1 MGDGLRPE
9 VSVVPWVRHLKEL
22 LLVICGKLSIQG
34 SMIFSS
40 LLVARTTNPVE
51 FGSFSSALVLIIMI
65 DTMVGAP
72 LDNAALRFA
81 GLYGPDHDRTVRV
94 QSLIFRIK
102 IAIGLSIFLVSWPLR
117 EGIADLLFGD
127 RHQAGLLSI
136 SLIGAVGLLM
146 LRGTSAFLQNHKA
159 FRHYSLMDI
168 AIGLARI
175 VIIAALYLHGVAIS
189 EPYLIAYVAVT
200 YLIFAVMALCFKQ
213 PYLMAGISG
222 LRDFFSCLHFASI
235 TLGIAI
241 VGTLN
246 GKADLLIAS
255 SLYSSKEVG
264 QYAVAYQIAQFGTML
279 AFYVCVITQPRI
291 IGMAINN
298 KLAKLM
304 GINIGIVIAIS
315 LALIPLAI
323 PLIPALVSIL
333 FGPAYIP
340 ASEMTLILLLGVL
353 ADWLTIPVF
362 FPLGILIFPRG
373 IFWGEVLLLLAYG
386 MAVYYYMD
394 YGIQTFAF
402 LVVAN
407 RFAHFLVYGGFG
419 WYFLKMKPE
428 SRRLLL
434 SV

>member
-1 MGDGLRPE
+1 M
-9 VSVVPWVRHLKEL
+9 SVPWLRYLKEL
-22 LLVICGKLSIQG
+22 SLVLCGKLSTQG

-51 FGSFSSALVLIIMI
+51 FGIFSSALVLIIII

-81 GLYGPDHDRTVRV
+81 GLYGPDHDRTIRV

-102 IAIGLSIFLVSWPLR
+102 IAIGLCIFLVSWPLR
-117 EGIADLLFGD
+117 EVIAGLLFGD
-127 RHQAGLLSI
+127 MHQAGLLSI

-168 AIGLARI
+168 TIGLTRI
-175 VIIAALYLHGVAIS
+175 VIISALYLHGVAVS

-200 YLIFAVMALCFKQ
+200 YLVFVVMVLCFKQ
-213 PYLMAGISG
+213 PYLMSGISG
-222 LRDFFSCLHFASI
+222 RHDFISCLHFASI

-241 VGTLN
+241 IGTVS

-255 SLYSSKEVG
+255 SLFGSQEAG

-298 KLAKLM
+298 KLGKLM
-304 GINIGIVIAIS
+304 SINIGIVIAIS
-315 LALIPLAI
+315 LALTPFAI
-323 PLIPALVSIL
+323 ALTPTLIPIL
-333 FGPAYIP
+333 FGSAFTP
-340 ASEMTLILLLGVL
+340 ASELTLILLLGVL
-353 ADWLTIPVF
+353 ADWLTIPIF
-362 FPLGILIFPRG
+362 FPLGLLIFPRG
-373 IFWGEVLLLLAYG
+373 IFWGKSCCCLLMVSLFIFTWTTAYRHLPFWLSPIVLL
-386 MAVYYYMD
+386 
-394 YGIQTFAF
+394 IF
-402 LVVAN
+402 
-407 RFAHFLVYGGFG
+407 
-419 WYFLKMKPE
+419 
-428 SRRLLL
+428 
-434 SV
+434 